1 MSYEES
7 KKSFLALFEG
17 KMSEEEARNFLVSM
31 YERGESEEEIRAAVE
46 VMRSFMVKF
55 ETPNE
60 IKELLIDNCGTG
72 GDKSGS
78 FNISTTVS
86 FVLAS
91 LGLYV
96 AKHGNRSIT
105 SKSGS
110 ADMLEALGVKIELG
124 SPEAKLNVLLESGF
138 AFLFAPTYHPALKH
152 IMPIRRS
159 IPHRTIFNMLGPLC
173 NPAEVKRHLIGIYD
187 YSFAPKCAK
196 ALVDTG
202 SKRGIV
208 VNSNDGMDEASIGG
222 GSRYVFFD
230 DDKIEEHELNPE
242 AYGLK
247 LYPKEAIL
255 GGDATQNAAI
265 TLAVLKNE
273 ADEAKNS
280 VVLLNAALALYASGK
295 AGDIKEGLEMAEY
308 AIKSGKAYRT
318 LQKVIDVSNKV

>member
-1 MSYEES
+1 M
-7 KKSFLALFEG
+7 G
-17 KMSEEEARNFLVSM
+17 EEEAKGFLVSM

-55 ETPNE
+55 DTPDE

-110 ADMLEALGVKIELG
+110 ADMLEALGVKIELD
-124 SPEAKLNVLLESGF
+124 SRDAKLNVLLESGF

-173 NPAEVKRHLIGIYD
+173 NPAEVKHHLIGIYD
-187 YSFAPKCAK
+187 YSFAPKCAR
-196 ALVDTG
+196 ALSDTG

-208 VNSNDGMDEASIGG
+208 VNSNDGMDEASISG
-222 GSRYVFFD
+222 GSRYAFFD
-230 DDKIEEHELNPE
+230 DGKIEEHELDPQ

-255 GGDATQNAAI
+255 GGDAIENAAI

-273 ADEAKNS
+273 ADEAKSS
-280 VVLLNAALALYASGK
+280 VVRLNAALALYASGK
-295 AGDIKEGLEMAEY
+295 ARDIKDGLEMAEY
-308 AIKSGKAYRT
+308 AIGSGKAYHT
-318 LQKVIDVSNKV
+318 LQKVIDVSRKV